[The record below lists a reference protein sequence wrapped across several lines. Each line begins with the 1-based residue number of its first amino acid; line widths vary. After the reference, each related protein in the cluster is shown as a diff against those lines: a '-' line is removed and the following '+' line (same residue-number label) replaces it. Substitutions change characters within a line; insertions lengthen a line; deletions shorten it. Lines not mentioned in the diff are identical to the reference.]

1 MVVREEELAVAVV
14 VDRVR
19 CAGSR
24 DGAVVVLRVKWL
36 NDVALPLL
44 QRCRWREKMKNLRWP

>member
-1 MVVREEELAVAVV
+1 MVVREEEELAVAVV

-19 CAGSR
+19 FAGSR

-44 QRCRWREKMKNLRWP
+44 